1 MRTRQ
6 TTLASHVAASGIGVH
21 SGRPVAMSLH
31 PAAADS
37 GITFV
42 RDDVSA
48 HAEIAAR
55 YDCVSGT
62 RLSTRLTNAAGT
74 GVATVEHLLAAC
86 LACGVDN
93 LCIRLDA
100 EEVAIMD
107 GSAAP
112 FARLLQQAGVT
123 TLDAPLRHIRIL
135 QPVCVADADKRATLA
150 PHDGFAVEVEID
162 FGDKVIGRQ
171 SFRVD
176 AATDLCAEV
185 LPART
190 FAFAHEVAA
199 LQKQGLARG
208 GSLDNAIVVGADG
221 ILNPGGLRYDNEFA
235 RHKLLDVLGD
245 LCLAGAPIL
254 GRYSGRAPGH
264 ALNNALLRRLF
275 ATPAAWECISP

>member
-6 TTLASHVAASGIGVH
+6 TTLASHVAANGVGVH
-21 SGRPVAMSLH
+21 GGRPVAMSLH
-31 PAAADS
+31 PAAAGS
-37 GITFV
+37 GIVFV
-42 RDDVSA
+42 RDDVPQ

-55 YDCVSGT
+55 YDCVSAT
-62 RLSTRLTNAAGT
+62 RLSTRLTNAAGAS
-74 GVATVEHLLAAC
+74 VATVEHLLAAC

-112 FARLLQQAGVT
+112 FARLLQQAGIT
-123 TLDAPLRHIRIL
+123 ALDAPLRHIRIL
-135 QPVCVADADKRATLA
+135 QPVSVADGDKRVSLA
-150 PHDGFAVEVEID
+150 PHNGFAAEVEID

-171 SFRVD
+171 SCSVD
-176 AATDLCAEV
+176 ADTDLCAEI

-199 LQKQGLARG
+199 MQKQGLALG

-221 ILNPGGLRYDNEFA
+221 ILNPGGLRCENEFA

-245 LCLAGAPIL
+245 LSLAGAPIL
-254 GRYSGRAPGH
+254 GRYHGFAPGH
-264 ALNNALLRRLF
+264 ALNNALLRKLF
-275 ATPAAWECISP
+275 ATPTAWEVLPA